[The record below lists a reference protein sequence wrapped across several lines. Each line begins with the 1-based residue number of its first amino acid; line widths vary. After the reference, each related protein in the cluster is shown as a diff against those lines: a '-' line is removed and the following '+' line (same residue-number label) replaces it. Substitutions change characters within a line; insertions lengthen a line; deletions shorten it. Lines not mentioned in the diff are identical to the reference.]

1 MEGLILKFKSQYFG
15 HLMWSA
21 DSFGKTLMLGK
32 IEGRTRRGK
41 QRMSWLDGITDSMDM
56 NLGKLQ
62 KLMTDR
68 EALCAG
74 SQRVRHKWVT
84 ELNWNNYLASLL
96 SVGKW
101 SPGSIPGLGR
111 FTGERIGYLLLY
123 SWASLVDQLVKN
135 LPEMWET
142 WVWSLSWMTSWRRD
156 GLPSPVFWPGKF
168 HELYSPWGCKE
179 LDTTEWLSLSF

>member
-41 QRMSWLDGITDSMDM
+41 QRMRWLDGITDSMDM
-56 NLGKLQ
+56 NLRKLQ
-62 KLMTDR
+62 ELVMDR

-74 SQRVRHKWVT
+74 SQRVRHNWVT

-111 FTGERIGYLLLY
+111 FTGEGIGYLLLY

-135 LPEMWET
+135 LPAMWET
-142 WVWSLSWMTSWRRD
+142 WVWSLSWMTSWRRE

-168 HELYSPWGCKE
+168 HGLYSPWGCKE
-179 LDTTEWLSLSF
+179 LDMTERLSLSF